1 MKSPFLTIIVIVTA
15 PLAALAASDEYE
27 ARSVAERVNTFFR
40 QVQVRDYSAVE
51 PKLRTEYLTKR
62 FQQERAEEDNHPEEM
77 DGDPYTL
84 SDGEWDIGTIKVK
97 DVQIHD
103 STAEASVTRAGI
115 NHRMKVSLAKEDGKW
130 MIDKIYFEQRT
141 PAEEPT
147 ASPVPHPAPT
157 TRLHLE
163 TSLAGGP
170 SSAAI
175 ESLLCDYVAQDASY
189 SPSQRNGIVEAYQS
203 GLFVNEVRKATI
215 TNEYTRSLDR
225 ETFFVYDF
233 DVEVGMKSTPLG
245 ARLSTAPP
253 GVMDEIFS
261 KLVRK
266 TSLSVGVVKRGK
278 KWYIRAA
285 PK

>member
-103 STAEASVTRAGI
+103 STAE
-115 NHRMKVSLAKEDGKW
+115 
-130 MIDKIYFEQRT
+130 
-141 PAEEPT
+141 
-147 ASPVPHPAPT
+147 
-157 TRLHLE
+157 
-163 TSLAGGP
+163 
-170 SSAAI
+170 
-175 ESLLCDYVAQDASY
+175 
-189 SPSQRNGIVEAYQS
+189 
-203 GLFVNEVRKATI
+203 
-215 TNEYTRSLDR
+215 
-225 ETFFVYDF
+225 
-233 DVEVGMKSTPLG
+233 
-245 ARLSTAPP
+245 
-253 GVMDEIFS
+253 
-261 KLVRK
+261 
-266 TSLSVGVVKRGK
+266 
-278 KWYIRAA
+278 
-285 PK
+285 